1 MEFSKRMKL
10 FGDEIF
16 AALNDKKVALEAQG
30 RTIYNLSVGTPDF
43 APAPHIRQ
51 ALLDAAADPENWKYS
66 LRDIPEMLQAV
77 CSYYKRRFGV
87 DITPDQVAS
96 CNGSQEGCGHIGM
109 VLCDEGDTVLLP
121 NPCYPV
127 FIAGAKLAGA
137 VPFYYPLVKEHGFL
151 PYVKGIP
158 EDVAR
163 RAKYMIVSLPA
174 NPVGSVGTP
183 ALYEE
188 LVAFAKKYDI
198 LLIHDNAYSDIIFD
212 GAEGH
217 SLFNTPGAMDMGVEF
232 FSLSKSFDVTGARI
246 SFLVGRPDVVAAFRR
261 LRGQIDFGMFLP
273 IQKAAI
279 AALTGPPGHG
289 PGSVRR
295 LPAAPGRPVRR
306 PALHRLGCA
315 RQPRQHVRLGAHPAQ
330 VRQQYGFLHGPG
342 GKKRRAVH
350 PGLQLWPRGRRLRP
364 LCPDHARRA
373 DRPGGAGHCRKRHPC
388 LKKHSAGRSGPSGFF
403 APFFCLLKR
412 SALPVRLTD
421 RSGCKAAAWAGPL
434 QGGESFVGN
443 AL

>member
-43 APAPHIRQ
+43 APAPHIVK
-51 ALLDAAADPENWKYS
+51 ALTDAAADPENWKYS
-66 LRDIPEMLQAV
+66 LRDIPEMLSAV

-137 VPFYYPLVKEHGFL
+137 VPYYYPLVKEHNFL
-151 PYVKGIP
+151 PYVKDIP

-174 NPVGSVGTP
+174 NPVGSVGNP

-212 GAEGH
+212 GAEGR
-217 SLFNTPGAMDMGVEF
+217 SLFNTPGAMDVGVEF

-273 IQKAAI
+273 IQQAAI
-279 AALTGPPGHG
+279 AALTGPLDMVKEQCGVYQQRRNALCGGLRSIGWDVPDSHG
-289 PGSVRR
+289 SMFVWAPIPPKYASSMDFCMDLVEKSGVLCTPGSSFGPAGEGYVRFA
-295 LPAAPGRPVRR
+295 LTMPAG
-306 PALHRLGCA
+306 
-315 RQPRQHVRLGAHPAQ
+315 QIAQ
-330 VRQQYGFLHGPG
+330 
-342 GKKRRAVH
+342 AV
-350 PGLQLWPRGRRLRP
+350 Q
-364 LCPDHARRA
+364 AIA
-373 DRPGGAGHCRKRHPC
+373 E
-388 LKKHSAGRSGPSGFF
+388 SGIL
-403 APFFCLLKR
+403 A
-412 SALPVRLTD
+412 
-421 RSGCKAAAWAGPL
+421 
-434 QGGESFVGN
+434 
-443 AL
+443 